1 MEQAEQSSKRSVST
15 IGYDRAKGDPVRAR
29 FPIVWILV
37 SATATLAER
46 PTSEQDLIELIGRMT
61 LDEKIGQLNLRGRSS
76 TGSTAEIPAEL
87 VGAVRAGQVG
97 ALINIMLP
105 GEVDRLQRIAVEE
118 SSHGIPLLF
127 GRDVIHGLHAVAPI
141 PLAQTATWNLE
152 LVEAG
157 ARAAAID
164 ARAYGINW
172 TFAPMVDIA
181 RDPRWGRIAESAGED
196 PFLAS
201 RMAAAMVR
209 GWQGASLSAPTSVA
223 ACVKHF
229 AAYGAA
235 EAGRDYN
242 TVTLSETE
250 LRNIYLPPFQAAL
263 EAGALSVM
271 SAFNE
276 INGIPATANRQLLTE
291 ILRDEWGFEG
301 FVVSDWNSVG
311 EMIAHGFS
319 EDEPTAVRQSL
330 NAGLDMEMM
339 STTFADHLAELVSAG
354 QVTEESIDRA
364 VLRILRVKQRLG
376 LFERPYRD
384 TDIQPGTLRED
395 SLGIARRLAVES
407 AVLLRNTGPILPL
420 SPQIGRVAVIG
431 PLADA
436 PREQL
441 GTWSFDGR
449 QEDSVTPLAALRERL
464 GEERVRFSPGLEHS
478 RSTSR
483 EGFAD
488 AVETAAGADVVLL
501 FGGEEAILSG
511 EAHSRADIRL
521 PGAQQELIREVAARG
536 RPVVLVVLAGRPL
549 VLREILDDVA
559 AVLYAWH
566 PGTMAGPALVDLLL
580 GVESPM
586 GRLPVTWPKGVG
598 QIPIYYNH
606 KSTGRPPQAE
616 RMIELGDIPVGAWQ
630 SSLSNTSHYLDLG
643 MEPEFPF
650 GFGLTYSSFSYGD
663 VEIRPQRLQPG
674 QTVEISATVTN
685 TGDTPAVE
693 IVQLYVRDLV
703 GARTRPVREL
713 EGFQRHQLAAGAS
726 VRVRFTLAP
735 QDLAYFDGQAWNTEP
750 GEFEAWIAPH
760 AASGVAARFLLLE
773 GESR

>member
-1 MEQAEQSSKRSVST
+1 MRVLLLIT
-15 IGYDRAKGDPVRAR
+15 
-29 FPIVWILV
+29 WMLV
-37 SATATLAER
+37 SAGVARAEA
-46 PTSEQDLIELIGRMT
+46 PTSEQDLLDLVARMSVV
-61 LDEKIGQLNLRGRSS
+61 ERIGQLNLRGRGS

-87 VGAVRAGQVG
+87 VAAVRAGQVG

-105 GEVDRLQRIAVEE
+105 DEVDRLQRLAVEE
-118 SSHGIPLLF
+118 SPHGIPLLF

-141 PLAQTATWNLE
+141 PLAQAATWSLD

-181 RDPRWGRIAESAGED
+181 RDPRWGRIAESLGED
-196 PFLAS
+196 PYLAS
-201 RMAAAMVR
+201 RMGEAMVR
-209 GWQGASLSAPTSVA
+209 GWQGSSLKDPTSVA

-235 EAGRDYN
+235 EGGRDYN
-242 TVTLSETE
+242 TVSLPETE
-250 LRNIYLPPFQAAL
+250 LRNVYLPPFRAAID
-263 EAGALSVM
+263 AGALSVM
-271 SAFNE
+271 SSFNE
-276 INGIPATANRQLLTE
+276 INGIPATANYRLLTE
-291 ILRDEWGFEG
+291 ILREEWGFEG

-319 EDEPTAVRQSL
+319 GDERSAARQSL
-330 NAGLDMEMM
+330 GAGLDMEMM
-339 STTFADHLAELVSAG
+339 SRTFEDHLAELVSTAEVAG
-354 QVTEESIDRA
+354 KNLDEA
-364 VLRILRVKQRLG
+364 VLRILRVKHRLG

-384 TDIQPGTLRED
+384 GAAAPD
-395 SLGIARRLAVES
+395 SLRKDSLQVARRLALES

-420 SPQIGRVAVIG
+420 SSEIGHVAVVG

-449 QEDSVTPLAALRERL
+449 SEDSVTPLAALRERL
-464 GEERVRFSPGLEHS
+464 GPENVRFARGLEYS

-488 AVETAAGADVVLL
+488 ALAVAASSDVVLF

-521 PGAQQELIREVAARG
+521 PGLQQELIRELAAADK
-536 RPVVLVVLAGRPL
+536 PVVLVVLAGRPL
-549 VLREILDDVA
+549 VLREILNDVA

-566 PGTMAGPALVDLLL
+566 PGTMAGPALADLLL
-580 GVESPM
+580 GVESPT

-606 KSTGRPPQAE
+606 KNTGRPPQSE
-616 RMIELGDIPVGAWQ
+616 RMIELEDIPVGAWQ
-630 SSLSNTSHYLDLG
+630 SSLHNTSHYLDL
-643 MEPEFPF
+643 
-650 GFGLTYSSFSYGD
+650 S
-663 VEIRPQRLQPG
+663 
-674 QTVEISATVTN
+674 
-685 TGDTPAVE
+685 
-693 IVQLYVRDLV
+693 
-703 GARTRPVREL
+703 
-713 EGFQRHQLAAGAS
+713 
-726 VRVRFTLAP
+726 TL
-735 QDLAYFDGQAWNTEP
+735 
-750 GEFEAWIAPH
+750 
-760 AASGVAARFLLLE
+760 R
-773 GESR
+773 

>member
-1 MEQAEQSSKRSVST
+1 M
-15 IGYDRAKGDPVRAR
+15 
-29 FPIVWILV
+29 LV
-37 SATATLAER
+37 SAGVTWAEA
-46 PTSEQDLIELIGRMT
+46 PTSEQDLIDLVARMNVQ
-61 LDEKIGQLNLRGRSS
+61 EKIGQLNLRGRGS

-87 VGAVRAGQVG
+87 IAAVRAGQVG

-105 GEVDRLQRIAVEE
+105 EEVDRLQRLAVEE
-118 SSHGIPLLF
+118 SPHGIPLLF

-141 PLAQTATWNLE
+141 PLAQAATWNPD

-181 RDPRWGRIAESAGED
+181 RDPRWGRIAESLGED

-201 RMAAAMVR
+201 RMGEAMVR
-209 GWQGASLSAPTSVA
+209 GWHGSSLQDPTSVA

-235 EAGRDYN
+235 EGGRDYN
-242 TVTLSETE
+242 TVSMPETE
-250 LRNIYLPPFQAAL
+250 LRNIYLPPFQAAI

-271 SAFNE
+271 SSFNE

-291 ILRDEWGFEG
+291 ILREEWGFEG

-319 EDEPTAVRQSL
+319 VDEQDAARQSVE
-330 NAGLDMEMM
+330 AGLDMEMM
-339 STTFADHLAELVSAG
+339 STTFEDHLPQLVSAG
-354 QVTEESIDRA
+354 SVSEDSLDQA

-384 TDIQPGTLRED
+384 PDAEPGLLRED
-395 SLGIARRLAVES
+395 SVQVARQLALES
-407 AVLLRNTGPILPL
+407 AVLLRNTGSILPL
-420 SPQIGRVAVIG
+420 SMEVGRVAIIG

-436 PREQL
+436 PHEQL
-441 GTWSFDGR
+441 GTWSFDSR
-449 QEDSVTPLAALRERL
+449 AEDSVTPLAALRDRL
-464 GEERVRFSPGLEHS
+464 GPERVSFARGLEHS
-478 RSTSR
+478 RSSSR

-488 AVETAAGADVVLL
+488 AKAAAASSDVVLF

-521 PGAQQELIREVAARG
+521 PGAQQDLIRELAASG
-536 RPVVLVVLAGRPL
+536 KPVVLVILAGRPL
-549 VLREILDDVA
+549 VLHEILTDVA

-566 PGTMAGPALVDLLL
+566 PGTEAGPALADLLL
-580 GVESPM
+580 GIDSPM

-606 KSTGRPPQAE
+606 KNTGRPPQSE
-616 RMIELGDIPVGAWQ
+616 RMIDLEDIPVGAWQ
-630 SSLSNTSHYLDLG
+630 SSLGNTSHYLDLG

-650 GFGLTYSSFSYGD
+650 GFGLTYARFSYSD
-663 VEIRPQRLQPG
+663 VEVEPRRLQPG
-674 QTVEISATVTN
+674 QAVRISATVTN

-693 IVQLYVRDLV
+693 TVQLYVRDLV
-703 GARTRPVREL
+703 GTRTRPVREL
-713 EGFQRHQLAAGAS
+713 EGFQRHEVAAGAS
-726 VRVRFTLAP
+726 VRVKFTLET
-735 QDLAYFDGQAWNTEP
+735 QDLAFFDGVDWVTEP
-750 GEFEAWIAPH
+750 GEFEVWVAPN
-760 AASGVAARFLLLE
+760 ATSGESGSFVLLE
-773 GESR
+773 VEPR